1 MPKRLFY
8 YSAVFVVTLF
18 FSLGIHRLGV
28 LNKIEYILYDWRVQT
43 LSSFHTPDLS
53 IVLVSIDQ
61 PSLDWMQ
68 KEQGIGWPWPREM
81 YGVLSAFAKESGAK
95 AIVFDMLFS
104 ETSLYTTSDDEAF
117 ADALKTF
124 PSVGAIVL
132 NHDTHSKIEEP
143 KTLVQPLTQNC
154 TSSTTSYTNALLPV
168 EALTH
173 AFTMLGV
180 VNASP
185 DSDGVI
191 RKARLCHTYKTRT
204 LPSLALAAFQMLY
217 PTQSM
222 PFENEHI
229 VRYFNA
235 PFSYQTYS
243 AASIIQSWIALQNG
257 TEPTVLTHELHDKI
271 IFVGLSASGL
281 FDQRVSPLS
290 QNHSGVDIQATIF
303 NNLISNTF
311 ITSMHFG
318 YQFLLMLLFGA
329 FTTALMYKAN
339 QWWHFIP
346 PLVLL
351 PLCVVGIGYLFYYY
365 GIWLHVTL
373 LLSHLGSIVIVCGIV
388 GFLLEG
394 RQKRYI
400 KKAFSHYVSP
410 SVVEKLIEHP
420 EQLKLGGES
429 RVLSIFFSDIEG
441 FTSLSE
447 ILEPERLIEMLHE
460 YLESLSNLILEHN
473 GTIDKYEGDAI
484 IAFWNAPVDTPMH
497 ETLAVKAALA
507 CQEALKTLNPQF
519 KEKYGVTLHTRI
531 GIHTG
536 KVIVGNLGSAKHFDY
551 SFIGD
556 AGNLAARLEGVNK
569 VFGTDILVSQTTYEN
584 VHDVLFRHIA
594 TIKVVGRAQ
603 ALNVYQPL
611 AEGYNEE
618 NLILF
623 QEALHFFE
631 AMEYE
636 KAKEH
641 FANISEHDCV
651 AARYLEIINDIMVKK
666 LLWDDAIVL
675 STK

>member
-1 MPKRLFY
+1 MAKRLFY
-8 YSAVFVVTLF
+8 YTVVFVGTLF
-18 FSLGIHRLGV
+18 LSLGIYRLGI
-28 LNKIEYILYDWRVQT
+28 LTKIEYILYDWRVQA
-43 LSSFHTPDLS
+43 LSSFHTPDPS
-53 IVLVSIDQ
+53 IVLISIDQ
-61 PSLDWMQ
+61 PSLEWMQ

-81 YGVLSAFAKESGAK
+81 YGVLTAFAKESGAK

-104 ETSLYTTSDDEAF
+104 ETSLYTKSDDQAF
-117 ADALKTF
+117 ADALKESL
-124 PSVGAIVL
+124 SVGAIVL
-132 NHDTHSKIEEP
+132 NHDTSNQTQHP
-143 KTLVQPLTQNC
+143 KTFIQPLTQNC
-154 TSSTTSYTNALLPV
+154 TSSTSYSNALFPV

-173 AFTMLGV
+173 TFTTLGV
-180 VNASP
+180 VNAYP

-191 RKARLCHTYKTRT
+191 RKAKLCHTYTTLT
-204 LPSLALAAFQMLY
+204 LPSLALATFQMLY
-217 PTQSM
+217 PTHST
-222 PFENEHI
+222 PFEHEHI

-257 TEPTVLTHELHDKI
+257 TEPTVLNHALHDKI

-290 QNHSGVDIQATIF
+290 QNHAGVDIQATIF
-303 NNLISNTF
+303 NNLMTNTF
-311 ITSMHFG
+311 ISSLHFG
-318 YQFLLMLLFGA
+318 YEFLLMLLFGA
-329 FTTALMYKAN
+329 FTVGLMYTAN
-339 QWWHFIP
+339 QWWHFIV
-346 PLVLL
+346 PLIVL
-351 PLCVVGIGYLFYYY
+351 PLCVVGMGYLFYYY

-373 LLSHLGSIVIVCGIV
+373 LLSHLWSIVIICGIL

-394 RQKRYI
+394 RQKRYL

-410 SVVEKLIEHP
+410 SIVDKLLEHP

-460 YLESLSNLILEHN
+460 YLERLSTLILEHD

-484 IAFWNAPVDTPMH
+484 IAFWNAPVDTPQH

-507 CQEALKTLNPQF
+507 CQEALKTLNPHF
-519 KEKYGVTLHTRI
+519 KKTYGVTLHTRI

-584 VHDVLFRHIA
+584 VKDGVFRHIG
-594 TIKVVGRAQ
+594 TIKVVGRTQ

-611 AEGYNEE
+611 ARDYNDKHIRCFE
-618 NLILF
+618 
-623 QEALHFFE
+623 EALRFFE

-636 KAKEH
+636 KAKERFESIH
-641 FANISEHDCV
+641 EQDCV
-651 AARYLEIINDIMVKK
+651 AAHYLTIISDIMLKK
-666 LLWDDAIVL
+666 LHWDNAIVL